1 MSCTQKQQLVSFSKV
16 RIWKPWFRHFNDHK
30 DFHNEGTVHLFSL
43 MALFSYANFHSSKRV
58 LNGERYMEAPG
69 QWICKLG
76 SLPRILRV
84 HSKEQQG
91 GYYEY
96 QSWRYFLCQLSETV
110 GSEERSGRP
119 AIIVSNRLCN
129 KHSPVVE
136 VVYLTC
142 QHKPPLPTHVR
153 IDSAGRCSTA
163 LCEQITSVDVSRLGD
178 YKGHLTDREMAQVD
192 TALMASLE
200 LHPLARQA
208 KVEPI
213 GPHVDDSA
221 LALIALRFLEGFL
234 QNRSCAKNV
243 SGFHTDLSDQKNG

>member
-1 MSCTQKQQLVSFSKV
+1 MSINRGDIFYV
-16 RIWKPWFRHFNDHK
+16 N
-30 DFHNEGTVHLFSL
+30 
-43 MALFSYANFHSSKRV
+43 
-58 LNGERYMEAPG
+58 
-69 QWICKLG
+69 
-76 SLPRILRV
+76 
-84 HSKEQQG
+84 
-91 GYYEY
+91 
-96 QSWRYFLCQLSETV
+96 LSETV

-163 LCEQITSVDVSRLGD
+163 LCEQITSVDISRLGD

-192 TALMASLE
+192 VALMASLD
-200 LHPLARQA
+200 LHPITRQA
-208 KVEPI
+208 KVRPV
-213 GPHVDDSA
+213 GPDVDDSA

-234 QNRSCAKNV
+234 QQRCGV
-243 SGFHTDLSDQKNG
+243 TVPDRLLIDLLGQKND